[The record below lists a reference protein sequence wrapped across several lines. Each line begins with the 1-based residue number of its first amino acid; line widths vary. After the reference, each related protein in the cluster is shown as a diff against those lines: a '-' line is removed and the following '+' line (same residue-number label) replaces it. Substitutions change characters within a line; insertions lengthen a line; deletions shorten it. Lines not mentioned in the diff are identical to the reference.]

1 MRTYCVSCKKTT
13 ASENSSVKKNT
24 QNRLLLYQI
33 VLFVARKNQL
43 SLKIK
48 KIRNFHKI
56 SNDFF
61 KMNKIINK
69 LLLTGDKFMSEFH

>member
-1 MRTYCVSCKKTT
+1 M
-13 ASENSSVKKNT
+13 SVVRKPLQAK
-24 QNRLLLYQI
+24 I
-33 VLFVARKNQL
+33 PVL
-43 SLKIK
+43 K
-48 KIRNFHKI
+48 KIHKTGYYFIKLSCLSQENKKLRNFHKI

>member
-13 ASENSSVKKNT
+13 AIENSSVKKNT

-43 SLKIK
+43 SLKI
-48 KIRNFHKI
+48 RNYAIFI
-56 SNDFF
+56 
-61 KMNKIINK
+61 
-69 LLLTGDKFMSEFH
+69 KFQTIFLK